1 MADQDCR
8 VEDTVIDPL
17 LSAAILFAVAVLI
30 CGCSKPEEKK
40 AETPPVEKQI
50 VQEKAPAVKQEM
62 AEKVEPAAESTTME
76 EQAIKAAKEMGQQAL
91 EKEIEK
97 LPEEQQQAVEMVK
110 QYGEEGNKEQAEQAV
125 KEKAIEEAMK
135 LPGKY

>member
-1 MADQDCR
+1 MLKG
-8 VEDTVIDPL
+8 I
-17 LSAAILFAVAVLI
+17 LSGFGVLFVVAILI
-30 CGCSKPEEKK
+30 SGCSKPEEKK
-40 AETPPVEKQI
+40 AEAPAMKKQVVQEKPPVE
-50 VQEKAPAVKQEM
+50 KQEM
-62 AEKVEPAAESTTME
+62 AEKVEPPVESTSLE
-76 EQAIKAAKEMGQQAL
+76 EQAIEVAKEIGEQAL

-110 QYGEEGNKEQAEQAV
+110 QYGEEGTKEQAEQAA